1 MWCIN
6 RDAREHI
13 IDLNPAVA
21 ELLVELALDTDD
33 VETAFG
39 MIVMRLVYKAV
50 SLTHLLVVDT
60 RA

>member
-1 MWCIN
+1 M
-6 RDAREHI
+6 
-13 IDLNPAVA
+13 A

-39 MIVMRLVYKAV
+39 MIVMRLGYKAV
-50 SLTHLLVVDT
+50 SLPHLLVVDT